1 MKPQN
6 FLFLCFILAMQ
17 SCVST
22 AHIEN
27 EWSAPDQKID
37 STKMFQKILFVALLK
52 DNPTR
57 RIAEDKLV
65 AEVRPRGVA
74 SYSYLGA
81 VNTTP
86 NEGLIADRL
95 RQDGFDGVVVMRLAE
110 ADKNKNYVPGSYPS
124 YYSSWYGY
132 YSTTYPR
139 YNDPNYYSS
148 ATVYNIETNVYS
160 LKDNK
165 LLWTGITT
173 APNLS
178 DKKAMMDRVIAMIK
192 QKMKSQGVLK

>member
-1 MKPQN
+1 MIRVN
-6 FLFLCFILAMQ
+6 FHRAIVHGMDIIVQ
-17 SCVST
+17 
-22 AHIEN
+22 
-27 EWSAPDQKID
+27 
-37 STKMFQKILFVALLK
+37 
-52 DNPTR
+52 
-57 RIAEDKLV
+57 RIHA
-65 AEVRPRGVA
+65 
-74 SYSYLGA
+74 
-81 VNTTP
+81 
-86 NEGLIADRL
+86 
-95 RQDGFDGVVVMRLAE
+95 
-110 ADKNKNYVPGSYPS
+110 
-124 YYSSWYGY
+124 
-132 YSTTYPR
+132 